1 MINLLLLQNLIRD
14 FFSVTPENFA
24 ARLAQ
29 GNLASKNDIAVLVK
43 NTDFDEK
50 PRKWNKNVTLN
61 KTKHVIVVNELIE
74 LSKKVKK
81 YQQRD

>member
-1 MINLLLLQNLIRD
+1 MKLERRLPITIMINLLLLQNLIRD

-43 NTDFDEK
+43 IQILM
-50 PRKWNKNVTLN
+50 KNQEN
-61 KTKHVIVVNELIE
+61 ETKML
-74 LSKKVKK
+74 L
-81 YQQRD
+81 